1 MNLSDKDLNLFVVFD
16 VIYTERN
23 LTKAGEVLGI
33 TQPAVSNA
41 LSRLRKNFNDELFV
55 RTSKGMLPTPVAQN
69 MVKDI
74 RQALDL
80 IRNSISE
87 SESFNP
93 KTAQITF
100 RISIGDTSEYRLL
113 PELIK
118 NISKSAPEV
127 GIESYLTPRSETPK
141 ELAAGNIDFAI
152 DPPIHTDLSLKHE
165 MIYEDHY
172 VLVVNKK
179 HPMAKRKKISLDE
192 YLNLSH
198 LHISKR
204 PSGLGH
210 VDLTLQRLG
219 LTRRIALRAQHYLVA
234 PYVLDQ
240 SDLAITTIKSFTSG
254 RDFKILKLPF
264 DIDPLVLHLY
274 WHGNKDQD
282 PANKWM
288 RDLIFTTYGRIQR
301 KKK

>member
-23 LTKAGEVLGI
+23 LTKSGEVLGI

-41 LSRLRKNFNDELFV
+41 LSRLRENFNDELFV
-55 RTSKGMLPTPVAQN
+55 RTSKGMVPTPVAEN
-69 MVKDI
+69 MVNDI

-93 KTAQITF
+93 KTANATF

-113 PELIK
+113 PQLIK
-118 NISKSAPEV
+118 NISNLAPGV
-127 GIESYLTPRSETPK
+127 DVESYLTPRTETPK

-152 DPPIHTDLSLKHE
+152 DPPIHSDPNLRNKK
-165 MIYEDHY
+165 IYQDDY

-179 HPMAKRKKISLDE
+179 HPIAKKKKISLED

-198 LHISKR
+198 IHISKR
-204 PSGLGH
+204 DSGLGH
-210 VDLTLQRLG
+210 VDTTLNRLG
-219 LTRRIALRAQHYLVA
+219 LARRIALKAQHFLVA
-234 PYVLDQ
+234 PYIIDQ
-240 SDLAITTIKSFTSG
+240 SNLAMTTIKSFSRG
-254 RDFKILKLPF
+254 RELKVFQLPFKIN
-264 DIDPLVLHLY
+264 PLVLHLY
-274 WHGNKDQD
+274 WHVNKDMD

-288 RDLIFTTYGRIQR
+288 RELILKTYGKIQGKR
-301 KKK
+301 

>member
-23 LTKAGEVLGI
+23 LTKSGEVLGI

-41 LSRLRKNFNDELFV
+41 LSRLRENFNDELFV
-55 RTSKGMLPTPVAQN
+55 RTSKGMMPTPVAEN
-69 MVKDI
+69 MVNDI

-93 KTAQITF
+93 KTANATF

-113 PELIK
+113 PQLIK
-118 NISKSAPEV
+118 NISNLAPGV
-127 GIESYLTPRSETPK
+127 DVESYLTPRTETPK

-152 DPPIHTDLSLKHE
+152 DPPIHSDPNLRNKK
-165 MIYEDHY
+165 IYQDDY

-179 HPMAKRKKISLDE
+179 HPIAKKKKISLED

-198 LHISKR
+198 IHISKR
-204 PSGLGH
+204 ASGLGH
-210 VDLTLQRLG
+210 VDTTLNRLG
-219 LTRRIALRAQHYLVA
+219 LTRRIALRAQHFLVA
-234 PYVLDQ
+234 PYIIDQ
-240 SDLAITTIKSFTSG
+240 SNLAMTTIKSFSRG
-254 RDFKILKLPF
+254 RELKVFQLPFKIN
-264 DIDPLVLHLY
+264 PLVLHLY
-274 WHGNKDQD
+274 WHVNKDMD

-288 RDLIFTTYGRIQR
+288 RELILKTYGKIQGKR
-301 KKK
+301 

>member
-23 LTKAGEVLGI
+23 LTKSGEVLGI

-41 LSRLRKNFNDELFV
+41 LSRLRENFNDELFV
-55 RTSKGMLPTPVAQN
+55 RTSKGMVPTPVAEN
-69 MVKDI
+69 MVNDI

-93 KTAQITF
+93 KTANATF

-113 PELIK
+113 PQLIK
-118 NISKSAPEV
+118 NISNLAPGV
-127 GIESYLTPRSETPK
+127 DVESYLTPRLETPK

-152 DPPIHTDLSLKHE
+152 DPPIHSDPNLRNKK
-165 MIYEDHY
+165 IYQDNY

-179 HPMAKRKKISLDE
+179 HPIAKKKKISLED

-198 LHISKR
+198 IHISKR
-204 PSGLGH
+204 ASGLGH
-210 VDLTLQRLG
+210 VDTTLNRLG
-219 LTRRIALRAQHYLVA
+219 LTRRIALKAQHFLVA
-234 PYVLDQ
+234 PYIIDQ
-240 SDLAITTIKSFTSG
+240 SNLAMTTIKSFSRG
-254 RDFKILKLPF
+254 RELKVFQLPFKIN
-264 DIDPLVLHLY
+264 PLVLHLY
-274 WHGNKDQD
+274 WHVNKDMD

-288 RDLIFTTYGRIQR
+288 RELILNTYGKIQGKR
-301 KKK
+301 

>member
-23 LTKAGEVLGI
+23 LTKSGEVLGI

-41 LSRLRKNFNDELFV
+41 LSRLRENFNDELFV
-55 RTSKGMLPTPVAQN
+55 RTSKGMVPTPVAEN
-69 MVKDI
+69 MVNDI

-93 KTAQITF
+93 KTANATF

-113 PELIK
+113 PQLIK
-118 NISKSAPEV
+118 NISNSAPGV
-127 GIESYLTPRSETPK
+127 DVESYLTPRTETPK

-152 DPPIHTDLSLKHE
+152 DPPIHSDPNLKNKK
-165 MIYEDHY
+165 IYQDDY

-179 HPMAKRKKISLDE
+179 HPIAKKKKISLED

-198 LHISKR
+198 IHISKR
-204 PSGLGH
+204 ASGLGH
-210 VDLTLQRLG
+210 VDTTLNRLG
-219 LTRRIALRAQHYLVA
+219 LTRRIALRAQHFLVA
-234 PYVLDQ
+234 PYIIDQ
-240 SDLAITTIKSFTSG
+240 SNLAMTTIKSFSRG
-254 RDFKILKLPF
+254 RELKVFQLPFKIN
-264 DIDPLVLHLY
+264 PLVLHLY
-274 WHGNKDQD
+274 WHVNKDMD

-288 RDLIFTTYGRIQR
+288 RELILNTYGKIQGKR
-301 KKK
+301 

>member
-23 LTKAGEVLGI
+23 LTKSGEVLGI

-41 LSRLRKNFNDELFV
+41 LSRLRENFNDELFV
-55 RTSKGMLPTPVAQN
+55 RTSKGMMPTPVAEN
-69 MVKDI
+69 MVNDI

-93 KTAQITF
+93 KTANATF

-113 PELIK
+113 PQLIK
-118 NISKSAPEV
+118 NISNLAPGV
-127 GIESYLTPRSETPK
+127 DVESYLTPRTETPK

-152 DPPIHTDLSLKHE
+152 DPPIHSDPNLRNKK
-165 MIYEDHY
+165 IYQDDY

-179 HPMAKRKKISLDE
+179 HPIAKKKKISLED

-198 LHISKR
+198 IHISKR
-204 PSGLGH
+204 ASGLGH
-210 VDLTLQRLG
+210 VDTTLNRLG
-219 LTRRIALRAQHYLVA
+219 LTRRIALKAQHFLVA
-234 PYVLDQ
+234 PYIIDQ
-240 SDLAITTIKSFTSG
+240 SNLAMTTIKSFSRG
-254 RDFKILKLPF
+254 RELKVFQLPFKIN
-264 DIDPLVLHLY
+264 PLVLHLY
-274 WHGNKDQD
+274 WHVNKDMD

-288 RDLIFTTYGRIQR
+288 RELILKTYGKIQGKR
-301 KKK
+301 

>member
-23 LTKAGEVLGI
+23 LTKSGEVLGI

-41 LSRLRKNFNDELFV
+41 LSRLRENFNDELFV
-55 RTSKGMLPTPVAQN
+55 RTSKGMMPTPVAEN
-69 MVKDI
+69 MVNDI

-87 SESFNP
+87 SETFNP
-93 KTAQITF
+93 KTAKATF

-113 PELIK
+113 PQLIK
-118 NISKSAPEV
+118 NISNSAPGV
-127 GIESYLTPRSETPK
+127 DVESYLTPRTETPK

-152 DPPIHTDLSLKHE
+152 DPPIHSDPNLRNKK
-165 MIYEDHY
+165 IYQDDY

-179 HPMAKRKKISLDE
+179 HPIAKKKKISLED

-198 LHISKR
+198 IHISKR
-204 PSGLGH
+204 ASGLGH
-210 VDLTLQRLG
+210 VDTTLNRLG
-219 LTRRIALRAQHYLVA
+219 LARRIALKAQHFLVA
-234 PYVLDQ
+234 PYIIDQ
-240 SDLAITTIKSFTSG
+240 SNLAMTTIKSFSRG
-254 RDFKILKLPF
+254 RELKVFQLPFKIN
-264 DIDPLVLHLY
+264 PLVLHLY
-274 WHGNKDQD
+274 WHVNKDMD

-288 RDLIFTTYGRIQR
+288 RELILNTYGKIQGKR
-301 KKK
+301 

>member
-23 LTKAGEVLGI
+23 LTKSGEVLGI

-41 LSRLRKNFNDELFV
+41 LSRLRENFNDELFV
-55 RTSKGMLPTPVAQN
+55 RTSKGMVPTPVAEN
-69 MVKDI
+69 MVNDI

-87 SESFNP
+87 SKSFNP
-93 KTAQITF
+93 KTANATF

-113 PELIK
+113 PQLIK
-118 NISKSAPEV
+118 NISNSAPGV
-127 GIESYLTPRSETPK
+127 DVESYLTPRTETPK

-152 DPPIHTDLSLKHE
+152 DPPIHSDPNLRNKK
-165 MIYEDHY
+165 IYQDNY

-179 HPMAKRKKISLDE
+179 HPIAKKKKISLED

-198 LHISKR
+198 IHISKR
-204 PSGLGH
+204 ASGLGH
-210 VDLTLQRLG
+210 VDTTLNRLG
-219 LTRRIALRAQHYLVA
+219 LTRRIALKAQHFLVA
-234 PYVLDQ
+234 PYIIDQ
-240 SDLAITTIKSFTSG
+240 SNLAMTTIKSFSRG
-254 RDFKILKLPF
+254 RELKVFQLPFKIN
-264 DIDPLVLHLY
+264 PLVLHLY
-274 WHGNKDQD
+274 WHVNKDMD

-288 RDLIFTTYGRIQR
+288 RELILNTYGKIQGKR
-301 KKK
+301 

>member
-23 LTKAGEVLGI
+23 LTKSGEVLGI

-41 LSRLRKNFNDELFV
+41 LSRLRENFNDELFV
-55 RTSKGMLPTPVAQN
+55 RTSKGMVPTPVAEN
-69 MVKDI
+69 MVNDI

-93 KTAQITF
+93 KTANATF

-113 PELIK
+113 PQLIK
-118 NISKSAPEV
+118 NISYLAPGV
-127 GIESYLTPRSETPK
+127 DVESYLTPRTETPK

-152 DPPIHTDLSLKHE
+152 DPPIHSDPNLRNKK
-165 MIYEDHY
+165 IYQDDY

-179 HPMAKRKKISLDE
+179 HPIAKKKKISLED

-198 LHISKR
+198 IHISKR
-204 PSGLGH
+204 ASGLGH
-210 VDLTLQRLG
+210 VDTTLNRLG
-219 LTRRIALRAQHYLVA
+219 LARRIALKAQHFLVA
-234 PYVLDQ
+234 PYIIDQ
-240 SDLAITTIKSFTSG
+240 SNLAMTTIKSFSRG
-254 RDFKILKLPF
+254 RELKVFQLPFKIN
-264 DIDPLVLHLY
+264 PLVLHLY
-274 WHGNKDQD
+274 WHVNKDMD

-288 RDLIFTTYGRIQR
+288 RELILKTYGKIQGKR
-301 KKK
+301 

>member
-23 LTKAGEVLGI
+23 LTKSGEVLGI

-41 LSRLRKNFNDELFV
+41 LSRLRENFNDELFV
-55 RTSKGMLPTPVAQN
+55 RTSKGMVPTPVAEN
-69 MVKDI
+69 MVNDI

-93 KTAQITF
+93 KTANATF

-113 PELIK
+113 PQLIK
-118 NISKSAPEV
+118 NISNLAPGV
-127 GIESYLTPRSETPK
+127 DVESYLTPRTETPK

-152 DPPIHTDLSLKHE
+152 DPPIHSDPNLRNKK
-165 MIYEDHY
+165 IYQDDY

-179 HPMAKRKKISLDE
+179 HPIAKKKKISLED

-198 LHISKR
+198 IHISKR
-204 PSGLGH
+204 ASGLGH
-210 VDLTLQRLG
+210 VDTTLNRLG
-219 LTRRIALRAQHYLVA
+219 LTRRIALRAQHFLVA
-234 PYVLDQ
+234 PYIIDQ
-240 SDLAITTIKSFTSG
+240 SNLAMTTIKSFSRG
-254 RDFKILKLPF
+254 RELKVFQLPFKIN
-264 DIDPLVLHLY
+264 PLVLHLY
-274 WHGNKDQD
+274 WHGNKDMD

-288 RDLIFTTYGRIQR
+288 RELILNTYGKIQGKR
-301 KKK
+301 

>member
-23 LTKAGEVLGI
+23 LTKSGEVLGI

-41 LSRLRKNFNDELFV
+41 LSRLRENFNDELFV
-55 RTSKGMLPTPVAQN
+55 RTSKGMMPTPVAEN

-93 KTAQITF
+93 KTANATF

-113 PELIK
+113 PQLIK
-118 NISKSAPEV
+118 NISNSAPGV
-127 GIESYLTPRSETPK
+127 DVESYLTPRTETPK

-152 DPPIHTDLSLKHE
+152 DPPIHSDSNLRNKK
-165 MIYEDHY
+165 IYQDDY

-179 HPMAKRKKISLDE
+179 HPIAKKKKISLED

-198 LHISKR
+198 IHISKR
-204 PSGLGH
+204 ASGLGH
-210 VDLTLQRLG
+210 VDTTLNRLG
-219 LTRRIALRAQHYLVA
+219 LTRRIALKAQHFLVA
-234 PYVLDQ
+234 PYIIDQ
-240 SDLAITTIKSFTSG
+240 SNLAMTTIKSFSRG
-254 RDFKILKLPF
+254 RELKVFQLPFKIN
-264 DIDPLVLHLY
+264 PLVLHLY
-274 WHGNKDQD
+274 WHVNKDMD

-288 RDLIFTTYGRIQR
+288 RELILKTYGKIQGKR
-301 KKK
+301 

>member
-23 LTKAGEVLGI
+23 LTKSGEVLGI

-41 LSRLRKNFNDELFV
+41 LSRLRENFNDELFV
-55 RTSKGMLPTPVAQN
+55 RTSKGMVPTPVAEN
-69 MVKDI
+69 MVNDI

-93 KTAQITF
+93 KTANATF

-118 NISKSAPEV
+118 NISNSAPGV
-127 GIESYLTPRSETPK
+127 DVQSYLTPRTETPK

-152 DPPIHTDLSLKHE
+152 DPPIHSDPNLRNKK
-165 MIYEDHY
+165 IYQDDY

-179 HPMAKRKKISLDE
+179 HPIAKKKKISLED

-198 LHISKR
+198 IHISKR
-204 PSGLGH
+204 ASGLGH
-210 VDLTLQRLG
+210 VDTTLNRLG
-219 LTRRIALRAQHYLVA
+219 LTRRIALRAQHFLVA
-234 PYVLDQ
+234 PYIIDQ
-240 SDLAITTIKSFTSG
+240 SNLAMTTIKSFSRG
-254 RDFKILKLPF
+254 RELKVFQLPFKIN
-264 DIDPLVLHLY
+264 PLVLHLY
-274 WHGNKDQD
+274 WHVNKDMD

-288 RDLIFTTYGRIQR
+288 RELILNTYGKIQGKR
-301 KKK
+301 

>member
-23 LTKAGEVLGI
+23 LTKSGEVLGI

-41 LSRLRKNFNDELFV
+41 LSRLRENFNDELFV
-55 RTSKGMLPTPVAQN
+55 RTSKGMVPTPVAEN
-69 MVKDI
+69 MVNDI

-93 KTAQITF
+93 KTANATF

-113 PELIK
+113 PQLIK
-118 NISKSAPEV
+118 NISNLASGV
-127 GIESYLTPRSETPK
+127 DVESYLTPRTETPK

-152 DPPIHTDLSLKHE
+152 DPPIHSDPNLRNKK
-165 MIYEDHY
+165 IYQDDY

-179 HPMAKRKKISLDE
+179 HPIAKKKKISLED

-198 LHISKR
+198 IHISKR
-204 PSGLGH
+204 ASGLGH
-210 VDLTLQRLG
+210 VDTTLNRLG
-219 LTRRIALRAQHYLVA
+219 LTRRIALKAQHFLVA
-234 PYVLDQ
+234 PYIIDQ
-240 SDLAITTIKSFTSG
+240 SNLAMTTIKSFSRG
-254 RDFKILKLPF
+254 RELKVFQLPFKIN
-264 DIDPLVLHLY
+264 PLVLHLY
-274 WHGNKDQD
+274 WHVNKDMD

-288 RDLIFTTYGRIQR
+288 RELILKTYGKIQGKR
-301 KKK
+301 